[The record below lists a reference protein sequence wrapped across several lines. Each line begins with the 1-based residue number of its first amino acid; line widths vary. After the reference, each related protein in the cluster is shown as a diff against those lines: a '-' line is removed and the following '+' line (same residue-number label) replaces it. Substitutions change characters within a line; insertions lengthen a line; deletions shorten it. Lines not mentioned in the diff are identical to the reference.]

1 MTDLFTRAATTA
13 LTGLA
18 IFGFAS
24 AAFATPEIT
33 APPEGSL
40 DAHAVLV
47 HAVESRGIDFVANHS
62 YCQENPDIM
71 GFYSFDEALLVVC
84 NDNYSETNTNPQW
97 TANDLDT
104 LRHEAQHMIQ
114 DCVVGGLQDRRL
126 RPVYGDPIGLA
137 FHVLGAENMEGINK
151 KYRGAGADT
160 RTVILEWE
168 AFAVAAL
175 NVPLEQSQDIVRYC
189 EPLQ

>member
-1 MTDLFTRAATTA
+1 MTFFTRAATTA

-24 AAFATPEIT
+24 AAFATPERTLI
-33 APPEGSL
+33 PEGSL

-47 HAVESRGIDFVANHS
+47 QAVESRGIAFVANHD

-71 GFYSFDEALLVVC
+71 GFYSFDERLLVVC
-84 NDNYSETNTNPQW
+84 NDNHSETNTDPQW

-104 LRHEAQHMIQ
+104 LRHEVQHMIQ
-114 DCVVGGLQDRRL
+114 DCALGVLQDRRL
-126 RPVYGDPIGLA
+126 RPVYSDPIGLA
-137 FHVLGAENMEGINK
+137 FAVLGSENMEGINK
-151 KYRGAGADT
+151 KYRGVGAGT
-160 RTVILEWE
+160 ETVILEWE

-175 NVPLEQSQDIVRYC
+175 NRPLEQAQDIVRYC